1 MEILP
6 RLGTGRWRVR
16 ARSYNGLNCATHD
29 EREQL
34 FRYAGENMKRCVN
47 NNFSF
52 EGFWRQWHAT
62 LNKWILRYMC
72 QPPRRLPLVF
82 LSPRNCVQ
90 PSSSHVV
97 SAAVQV
103 HPAGRAAHAALEH
116 VDHLHVH
123 RAVARPVVCAAPS
136 RALSPLACHC
146 RWRWLAWAWI
156 NCCCFTVEI
165 TVKRV
170 FKSQAEQ
177 GRERG
182 GWASAL
188 KGSRYYRLVEALAA
202 AFNILCLITVS
213 GHHHHRHFCAQLR
226 LPLSL
231 LCSWSLVHHLHHPP
245 VAFLW
250 RVVVRAVT
258 LRRRTVPS
266 CSASAAATTSSTTP
280 S

>member
-1 MEILP
+1 MSSDSEFEPEHILE
-6 RLGTGRWRVR
+6 W
-16 ARSYNGLNCATHD
+16 D
-29 EREQL
+29 K
-34 FRYAGENMKRCVN
+34 ENNIDFTLRQGFKFLLTLTYIEMCKQVN
-47 NNFSF
+47 
-52 EGFWRQWHAT
+52 
-62 LNKWILRYMC
+62 KI
-72 QPPRRLPLVF
+72 V
-82 LSPRNCVQ
+82 
-90 PSSSHVV
+90 
-97 SAAVQV
+97 
-103 HPAGRAAHAALEH
+103 
-116 VDHLHVH
+116 HLHVH
-123 RAVARPVVCAAPS
+123 RAVARPVVCAAFS

-226 LPLSL
+226 LLLSL
-231 LCSWSLVHHLHHPP
+231 LCSWSLVHHLHLPLHHPP

-258 LRRRTVPS
+258 VRRRTVPS